1 MELGRSK
8 SFEDHHGAAT
18 LGTAPKWIRRLGWRR
33 FWFGWRRL
41 FCVELSITKR
51 QERGAPPVG
60 KEAKV
65 ADADEAF
72 GQHVQQ
78 EAAQELIER

>member
-1 MELGRSK
+1 
-8 SFEDHHGAAT
+8 
-18 LGTAPKWIRRLGWRR
+18 
-33 FWFGWRRL
+33 L